1 MREGLPEDA
10 WRDDVIRLNFFSTL
24 GAALILLCGCAVKD
38 VGPIN
43 SASSDSPPATPR
55 FLADGGDDGSTV
67 MALAFSGGGM
77 RASAFSYGVLR
88 ALDDVVV
95 DEIPYRRSMVDNIRM
110 ISGVSGGAVVAA
122 YFGYKGR
129 DDYRDLDR
137 RFLYQDP
144 EATMQTSMASPIT
157 ISRALSGGVND
168 RSSFARWL
176 DGNLF
181 DQAEMSSFR
190 WPNAPTVWIN
200 ASDIFNRTPFLF
212 TYDTFAA
219 LCSDLDKVRISDA
232 VAASAAF
239 PVVFSPLILE
249 TKRASCNYEQ
259 PEWLTRAL
267 ANPRHS
273 IRLGAYAEALNAYKS
288 NPDLNYVRL
297 LDGGLTD
304 NLGIT
309 GFVLERAA
317 ADTPHGPLS
326 AEEAVKLRHF
336 IFVIADAGRGQTE
349 TWGRDM
355 KNLPITKLLLAA
367 TDTSMSAA
375 LRDEIDSLRQA
386 VSIWKDHLVR
396 YRCGLPLEKVR
407 RIRGTTAGWN
417 CRDVN
422 AIVEHL
428 SFSDLDTETARE
440 LDTVPTRLTLKA
452 DQIDKLVAA
461 GRRVVVENDPLMA
474 AVADIRKHAGVPD
487 GQLASRR

>member
-1 MREGLPEDA
+1 MTGLKS
-10 WRDDVIRLNFFSTL
+10 IC
-24 GAALILLCGCAVKD
+24 ALIASLACLYGCAAKD

-43 SASSDSPPATPR
+43 LAGSDAPPPTPR
-55 FLADGGDDGSTV
+55 FIADGGDDGSTV
-67 MALAFSGGGM
+67 VALAFSGGGM
-77 RASAFSYGVLR
+77 RASAFSYGVLT
-88 ALDDVVV
+88 ALDDIVV
-95 DEIPYRRSMVDNIRM
+95 DEVPYRRSMVDNIRM
-110 ISGVSGGAVVAA
+110 ISGVSGGSVVAA

-129 DDYRDLDR
+129 DGYRDLDR

-144 EATMQTSMASPIT
+144 EATMRTSMMSPIT
-157 ISRALSGGVND
+157 LSRALSGGVND
-168 RSSFARWL
+168 RSTFAHWL
-176 DGNLF
+176 DNNLF
-181 DQAEMSSFR
+181 DEADLSSFR

-200 ASDIFNRTPFLF
+200 ASDIYNRTPFLF

-239 PVVFSPLILE
+239 PVVFSPVVLQ
-249 TKRASCNYEQ
+249 TKRAQCHYER

-267 ANPRHS
+267 ADPRHS
-273 IRLGAYAEALNAYKS
+273 IRLRAYAEALNAYQNES
-288 NPDLNYVRL
+288 DLNYVRL

-317 ADTPHGPLS
+317 ADSPHGPLS

-355 KNLPITKLLLAA
+355 KNLPIGTLLKAA

-375 LRDEIDSLRQA
+375 LRDEIDALRQA
-386 VSIWKDHLVR
+386 VSIWRDQLVR
-396 YRCGLPLEKVR
+396 YRCGLSLEKVR

-428 SFSDLDTETARE
+428 SFADVDPETTRDLN
-440 LDTVPTRLTLKA
+440 LIPTRLTLETA
-452 DQIDKLVAA
+452 QVDRLVAA
-461 GRRVVVENDPLMA
+461 GRKVVAGNDRLTA
-474 AVADIRKHAGVPD
+474 AVANIRKHAGVANSPLIV
-487 GQLASRR
+487 QR

>member
-1 MREGLPEDA
+1 MRLSF
-10 WRDDVIRLNFFSTL
+10 V
-24 GAALILLCGCAVKD
+24 GALLACLAFLCACGARD

-43 SASSDSPPATPR
+43 LVASDAPPPTPDYIT
-55 FLADGGDDGSTV
+55 DGGDDGSTV
-67 MALAFSGGGM
+67 VALAFSGGGM
-77 RASAFSYGVLR
+77 RASAFSYGVLT
-88 ALDDVVV
+88 ALDDITI

-137 RFLYQDP
+137 RFLYQNP
-144 EATMQTSMASPIT
+144 ESAMQTNMMSPVS
-157 ISRALSGGVND
+157 ISRALAGGVND

-181 DQAEMSSFR
+181 DQAQISSFR
-190 WPNAPTVWIN
+190 WPNAPEVWIN

-212 TYDTFAA
+212 THDTFAA
-219 LCSDLDKVRISDA
+219 LCSDLDKVAIADA

-239 PVVFSPLILE
+239 PVVFSPLVLQ
-249 TKRASCNYEQ
+249 TRRKQCHYEQ
-259 PEWLTRAL
+259 PKWLTRAL
-267 ANPRHS
+267 ADPRHS
-273 IRLGAYAEALNAYKS
+273 IRLQAYAEALDAYQK

-309 GFVLERAA
+309 GFVLKRAA

-326 AEEAVKLRHF
+326 PEEAVKLRHF

-355 KNLPITKLLLAA
+355 NNLPISKLLLAA

-375 LRDEIDSLRQA
+375 LRDEIDALRQA
-386 VSIWKDHLVR
+386 VSIWRDQLVR
-396 YRCGLPLEKVR
+396 YRCGLPVEQVR

-422 AIVEHL
+422 AMVEHL
-428 SFSDLDTETARE
+428 SFSDLDPELARE
-440 LDTVPTRLTLKA
+440 LNLVPTRLTLQTA
-452 DQIDKLVAA
+452 QVDKLIAA
-461 GRRVVVENDPLMA
+461 GRHAVTGNDRLSA
-474 AVADIRKHAGVPD
+474 AIADIRTYAAFLD
-487 GQLASRR
+487 RRLISQR

>member
-1 MREGLPEDA
+1 MIGIKFTGML
-10 WRDDVIRLNFFSTL
+10 V
-24 GAALILLCGCAVKD
+24 AALIFLSGCAARD

-43 SASSDSPPATPR
+43 IASSAAPPHAPDFITDS
-55 FLADGGDDGSTV
+55 GDDGSTV
-67 MALAFSGGGM
+67 VALSFSGGGM
-77 RASAFSYGVLR
+77 RASAFSYGVLT
-88 ALDDVVV
+88 ALDDLII

-137 RFLYQDP
+137 RFLYQNP
-144 EATMQTSMASPIT
+144 EAVMQTSMISPVA

-176 DGNLF
+176 DRNLF
-181 DQAEMSSFR
+181 DQARYSSFKWR
-190 WPNAPTVWIN
+190 NAPEVWIN

-219 LCSDLDKVRISDA
+219 LCSDLDQVSIADI

-239 PVVFSPLILE
+239 PVVFSPLVLQ
-249 TKRASCNYEQ
+249 TKRERCHYEQ
-259 PEWLTRAL
+259 PLWLTRAL
-267 ANPRHS
+267 ADPRHS
-273 IRLGAYAEALNAYKS
+273 IRLQAFAEALNAYQY
-288 NPDLNYVRL
+288 NTDLNYVRL

-309 GFVLERAA
+309 GFVLKRAA

-326 AEEAVKLRHF
+326 AEEAVKLRNF
-336 IFVIADAGRGQTE
+336 IFIIADAGRGQTE

-355 KNLPITKLLLAA
+355 KNLPITTLLTAA

-375 LRDEIDSLRQA
+375 LRDEIDALRQA
-386 VSIWKDHLVR
+386 VAIWRDQLIR
-396 YRCGLPLEKVR
+396 YRCSLSQQTVR
-407 RIRGTTAGWN
+407 RIRGTVAGWN
-417 CRDVN
+417 CREVN

-428 SFSDLDTETARE
+428 SFASLPLDMTRE
-440 LDTVPTRLTLKA
+440 LNLVPTRLHLPV
-452 DQIDKLVAA
+452 DQVDKLVAGGRQAVA
-461 GRRVVVENDPLMA
+461 GNDRLMA
-474 AVADIRKHAGVPD
+474 AIADIRSYAAFLDRK
-487 GQLASRR
+487 LASSD

>member
-1 MREGLPEDA
+1 
-10 WRDDVIRLNFFSTL
+10 LNFVGAL
-24 GAALILLCGCAVKD
+24 VAALVILSGCVARD

-43 SASSDSPPATPR
+43 TVSSEAPPPTPK
-55 FLADGGDDGSTV
+55 FIPDGGDDGSTV

-77 RASAFSYGVLR
+77 RASAFAFGVLT
-88 ALDDVVV
+88 ALDDIVV
-95 DEIPYRRSMVDNIRM
+95 DEAPYRRSMVDNIRM

-137 RFLYQDP
+137 KFLYRDP
-144 EATMQTSMASPIT
+144 ESAMQTSMTSPVA
-157 ISRALSGGVND
+157 ISRALAGGIND
-168 RSSFARWL
+168 RTSFARWL
-176 DGNLF
+176 DRNLF
-181 DQAEMSSFR
+181 DHAHISSFR

-219 LCSDLDKVRISDA
+219 LCSDLDKVSISDA

-239 PVVFSPLILE
+239 PVVFSPLVLE
-249 TKRASCNYEQ
+249 AKRTRCRYER
-259 PEWLTRAL
+259 PGWLTRAL
-267 ANPRHS
+267 ADPRHS
-273 IRLGAYAEALNAYKS
+273 IRLQAYAEALDAYQS
-288 NPDLNYVRL
+288 NTDLNYVRL

-336 IFVIADAGRGQTE
+336 IFAIADAGRGQTE
-349 TWGRDM
+349 TWGQDM
-355 KNLPITKLLLAA
+355 ANLPIGKLLMAGI
-367 TDTSMSAA
+367 DTSMSAS
-375 LRDEIDSLRQA
+375 LRDEVDALRQA
-386 VSIWKDHLVR
+386 VSIWRDQLVR
-396 YRCGLPLEKVR
+396 YRCGLPIERVR
-407 RIRGTTAGWN
+407 RIRGTAAGWN

-428 SFSDLDTETARE
+428 SFSDLDPETARE
-440 LDTVPTRLTLKA
+440 LNTVATRLTLPKT
-452 DQIDKLVAA
+452 QVEKLVSA
-461 GRRVVVENDPLMA
+461 GRQAVARNNHLAA
-474 AVADIRKHAGVPD
+474 AVADIRKHAGVVNS
-487 GQLASRR
+487 QLVSQR